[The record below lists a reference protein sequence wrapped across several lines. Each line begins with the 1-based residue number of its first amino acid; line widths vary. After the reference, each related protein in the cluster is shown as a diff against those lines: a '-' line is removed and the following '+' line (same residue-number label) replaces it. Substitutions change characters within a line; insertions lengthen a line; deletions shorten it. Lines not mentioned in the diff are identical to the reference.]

1 MDSNTVSI
9 VIRRL
14 QSTVEAESCAR
25 LMAESEPWITL
36 GRDYAASLKLVIDP
50 TRETY
55 VALVEEELVGFIVL
69 LMQGAFVGY
78 IQSVAVMPDWRNQGV
93 GSQLL
98 AFAEKR
104 IFEESP
110 NVFICVSSFNPDAR
124 RLYRRLGYHMV
135 GELPDYIMEGK
146 SEILLRKTI
155 GPRAAFAGGSHATL
169 RIEHVAVWT
178 RGLERLRTFYE
189 TYFEAHAGEKYV
201 NVAQQFSSYFL
212 TLPSG
217 ARLELMQVPDLE
229 PRAKGELHVGYSHL
243 ALAVGSREAVDAL
256 TARLAQDG
264 YQVVSGPRETGDGYY
279 ESCVLDPDGN
289 RVEITV

>member
-1 MDSNTVSI
+1 MDSNTTSL

-25 LMAESEPWITL
+25 LMADSEPWITL
-36 GRDYAASLKLVIDP
+36 RRDYAASLKLVTDP

-55 VALVEEELVGFIVL
+55 VALAEDAFVGFVTL
-69 LMQGAFVGY
+69 VMQGAFVGY
-78 IQSVAVMPDWRNQGV
+78 IQTLAVMPDWRNHGI

-124 RLYRRLGYHMV
+124 RLYRRLGYQVV
-135 GELPDYIMEGK
+135 GELPDYVVAGK
-146 SEILLRKTI
+146 AEILLRKTI
-155 GPRAAFAGGSHATL
+155 GPRAAFAGLPHATTH
-169 RIEHVAVWT
+169 IEHVAVWT
-178 RGLERLRTFYE
+178 RGLERLRAFYE
-189 TYFEAHAGEKYV
+189 TYFEACAGEKYV
-201 NVAQQFSSYFL
+201 NVGQQFSSYFL
-212 TLPSG
+212 TFPSG

-229 PRAKGELHVGYSHL
+229 PRAKGELHVGYTHL
-243 ALAVGSREAVDAL
+243 AFAVGSREAVDAL

-264 YQVVSGPRETGDGYY
+264 FSVVSGPREKIGRAH
-279 ESCVLDPDGN
+279 V
-289 RVEITV
+289 